1 VLAACLSRSSL
12 RASAARS
19 AAMSD
24 WSSGY
29 DPGHPGLPSG
39 AQGFPPQMGGAWL
52 LGQPA
57 RGQHAH
63 ANAAKLLGFAQ
74 SAASAAALQPDGACA
89 RQACC
94 RSSRRAWA
102 WVCP

>member
-1 VLAACLSRSSL
+1 VSADAACALAACLSRS
-12 RASAARS
+12 RAPLLRS

-57 RGQHAH
+57 R
-63 ANAAKLLGFAQ
+63 AQ
-74 SAASAAALQPDGACA
+74 PRA
-89 RQACC
+89 RQK
-94 RSSRRAWA
+94 RF
-102 WVCP
+102 